1 MTGMTAR
8 DDVLERLFARY
19 RRALAANRS
28 ATRSLATADAV
39 LEARVLL
46 FEHLVRTGW
55 EPPVEVSRQ
64 LEVDALLLEQPP
76 SALAG

>member
-1 MTGMTAR
+1 MNDA
-8 DDVLERLFARY
+8 DPVLEKLFTRY
-19 RRALAANRS
+19 RIAMARHRS
-28 ATRSLATADAV
+28 STPARGLATADAV
-39 LEARVLL
+39 IESRVVL

-55 EPPVEVSRQ
+55 DPPSEVRRQ